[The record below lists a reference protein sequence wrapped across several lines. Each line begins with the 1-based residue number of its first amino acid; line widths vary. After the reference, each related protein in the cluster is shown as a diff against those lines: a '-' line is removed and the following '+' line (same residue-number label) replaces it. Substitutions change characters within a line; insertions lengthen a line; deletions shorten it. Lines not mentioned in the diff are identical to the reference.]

1 MRFKGWPDTALAFY
15 EGLEADNSKAY
26 WLDHKEVYERD
37 VKAPMDALLAEL
49 TAEFGV
55 PKLFRPYRDT
65 RFSRDK
71 SPYKTAI
78 AATIGS
84 GYVQLSA
91 DGLFAGG
98 GMYHM
103 MPDQL
108 ARFRKAIDADT
119 SGKNLEKVV
128 ATASEVRPRRP
139 RSRRAQDGAEGLP
152 QGPPAHRIVADEG
165 PRSRALVGARHVA
178 PDRRR
183 QEARR
188 RNAARHQTAPHVAR
202 DQRRALDRDRGV
214 PVTRTGRATQP
225 GSRSSRASRRRTRRP
240 PPPAARP
247 PPPPARRST
256 RTG

>member
-1 MRFKGWPDTALAFY
+1 MAFKGWPDAALAFY

-49 TAEFGV
+49 TAEFGET
-55 PKLFRPYRDT
+55 KLFRPYRDT

-84 GYVQLSA
+84 AYVQLSA

-108 ARFRKAIDADT
+108 ARFRQAIDSDV
-119 SGKNLEKVV
+119 SGRKLEQAV
-128 ATASEVRPRRP
+128 ATMTKSGLDVHAPEELKTAPKGYAKDHPRIELLRMK
-139 RSRRAQDGAEGLP
+139 GL
-152 QGPPAHRIVADEG
+152 V
-165 PRSRALVGARHVA
+165 
-178 PDRRR
+178 
-183 QEARR
+183 
-188 RNAARHQTAPHVAR
+188 AARSWEPGAWLRTAAAKKRVVET
-202 DQRRALDRDRGV
+202 L
-214 PVTRTGRATQP
+214 RATKPLLVWLDAHVGPTTMAEP
-225 GSRSSRASRRRTRRP
+225 GR
-240 PPPAARP
+240 
-247 PPPPARRST
+247 
-256 RTG
+256 

>member
-1 MRFKGWPDTALAFY
+1 MAFKGWPDTALAFY

-49 TAEFGV
+49 TAEFGGTKV
-55 PKLFRPYRDT
+55 FRPYRDT

-91 DGLFAGG
+91 EGLFAGG

-119 SGKNLEKVV
+119 SGQDLEKVV
-128 ATASEVRPRRP
+128 ATVAKSGLDVHAPEELKTAPKGYPKDHPRIELLRMK
-139 RSRRAQDGAEGLP
+139 GL
-152 QGPPAHRIVADEG
+152 V
-165 PRSRALVGARHVA
+165 
-178 PDRRR
+178 
-183 QEARR
+183 
-188 RNAARHQTAPHVAR
+188 AAR
-202 DQRRALDRDRGV
+202 
-214 PVTRTGRATQP
+214 
-225 GSRSSRASRRRTRRP
+225 SWE
-240 PPPAARP
+240 PAAWLRTAGAKKRVVETLRAINP
-247 PPPPARRST
+247 LLSWLEANVGPST
-256 RTG
+256 EIEAFR

>member
-1 MRFKGWPDTALAFY
+1 MAFKGWPDTAQAFY

-49 TAEFGV
+49 TAEFGET
-55 PKLFRPYRDT
+55 KLFRPYRDT

-84 GYVQLSA
+84 GYVQFSA

-108 ARFRKAIDADT
+108 ARFRRAIDADKSGT
-119 SGKNLEKVV
+119 SLEKVV
-128 ATASEVRPRRP
+128 AAVTKSGLDVHAPEELKTAPRGYPKDHP
-139 RSRRAQDGAEGLP
+139 RIEMLRMKGL
-152 QGPPAHRIVADEG
+152 V
-165 PRSRALVGARHVA
+165 
-178 PDRRR
+178 
-183 QEARR
+183 
-188 RNAARHQTAPHVAR
+188 AARSWEPAAWLRTAAAKKRVVET
-202 DQRRALDRDRGV
+202 L
-214 PVTRTGRATQP
+214 RATKP
-225 GSRSSRASRRRTRRP
+225 LLKWLEANVGPTTMAEAER
-240 PPPAARP
+240 
-247 PPPPARRST
+247 
-256 RTG
+256 

>member
-1 MRFKGWPDTALAFY
+1 MAFKGWPDTALAFY

-49 TAEFGV
+49 TAEFGGTKV
-55 PKLFRPYRDT
+55 FRPYSDT

-91 DGLFAGG
+91 EGLFAGG

-119 SGKNLEKVV
+119 SGQDLEKVV
-128 ATASEVRPRRP
+128 ATVAKSGLDVHAPEELKTAPKGYPKDHPRIELLRMK
-139 RSRRAQDGAEGLP
+139 GL
-152 QGPPAHRIVADEG
+152 V
-165 PRSRALVGARHVA
+165 
-178 PDRRR
+178 
-183 QEARR
+183 
-188 RNAARHQTAPHVAR
+188 AAR
-202 DQRRALDRDRGV
+202 
-214 PVTRTGRATQP
+214 
-225 GSRSSRASRRRTRRP
+225 SWE
-240 PPPAARP
+240 PAAWLRTAGAKKRVVETLRAINP
-247 PPPPARRST
+247 LLSWLEANVGPST
-256 RTG
+256 EIEAFR